1 LVGGGIHYISVTAI
15 MIIDKV
21 EVKGILKIKLS
32 HQDSNFR

>member
-1 LVGGGIHYISVTAI
+1 LVGGGMNYISVTAI
-15 MIIDKV
+15 IVIDKV